1 MDEYYLSRED
11 WDTLVELGL
20 GEQRDDAVL
29 KKIATATKTALTR
42 KYNQHDHPIAFHR
55 AQELGKPAKKI
66 ISGPAPDLED
76 ALNGCSS
83 HSCAAPRRTGCAR
96 ILDWRPDR

>member
-1 MDEYYLSRED
+1 MDTVIERMDDYFLNRDD

-20 GEQRDDAVL
+20 GEQRDDTVL

-42 KYNQHDHPIAFHR
+42 KYNQRDHPIAFHR

-66 ISGPAPDLED
+66 VSSPAPDLEE
-76 ALNGCSS
+76 ALEV
-83 HSCAAPRRTGCAR
+83 R
-96 ILDWRPDR
+96 IRKKSVSWLATKLRL